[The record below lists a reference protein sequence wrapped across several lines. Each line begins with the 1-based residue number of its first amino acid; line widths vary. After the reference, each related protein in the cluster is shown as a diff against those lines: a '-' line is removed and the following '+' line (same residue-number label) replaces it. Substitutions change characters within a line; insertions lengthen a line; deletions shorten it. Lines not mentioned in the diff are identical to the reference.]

1 MLIIVCFCLLFSI
14 TPFIHRP
21 YRVVGGG
28 DDEGTVTADPIIS
41 QWKERQITLIS
52 FSNATLM
59 STAVELFGMDMS
71 KIANN
76 GDENELEKEQERSE
90 AGFSSKDD
98 NNYTFAS
105 ERHVTKSEKLEDFNI
120 LNAVTFPKIHINGK
134 GQNSGMRKW
143 KSTLK
148 QIEAMYVCWMF
159 MCMIYIYF
167 SNVFIICND
176 LI

>member
-1 MLIIVCFCLLFSI
+1 MFLF
-14 TPFIHRP
+14 TFFNHFFHRP

-71 KIANN
+71 TIAKN
-76 GDENELEKEQERSE
+76 GDENEVEEEQERTE
-90 AGFSSKDD
+90 AGFSSEDD
-98 NNYTFAS
+98 NNATFAS
-105 ERHVTKSEKLEDFNI
+105 EGHVTKSEKLEDFNI
-120 LNAVTFPKIHINGK
+120 LDTLTFPKIHINGK
-134 GQNSGMRKW
+134 GENSGMRKW
-143 KSTLK
+143 KYTLK
-148 QIEAMYVCWMF
+148 QIDTMYVCWMF
-159 MCMIYIYF
+159 MCMFYIYF
-167 SNVFIICND
+167 SNLIIICND

>member
-1 MLIIVCFCLLFSI
+1 
-14 TPFIHRP
+14 
-21 YRVVGGG
+21 
-28 DDEGTVTADPIIS
+28 
-41 QWKERQITLIS
+41 
-52 FSNATLM
+52 M

-148 QIEAMYVCWMF
+148 QIEAIYVCWMF

-167 SNVFIICND
+167 SNV
-176 LI
+176 